1 MTFKSN
7 ENEFLAVGVPLDA
20 SEPWIHVN
28 TVCVKLP
35 NGFKEV
41 YNAGPVFTEAQ
52 QMESLECTHEI
63 LGSLFTKENRLDFE
77 VKEEWVESQ
86 FDDTGSKHYRDYLVR
101 MCKMFW
107 EQTAQDSFIT
117 LIMSELKKEFPLEE
131 LPDRILILRL
141 IAAGGTR
148 VSASAVGDK

>member
-1 MTFKSN
+1 MTFKTN

-20 SEPWIHVN
+20 SDFEFLNRDTKYLTFLFGEIRLG
-28 TVCVKLP
+28 LP
-35 NGFKEV
+35 TLDKW
-41 YNAGPVFTEAQ
+41 
-52 QMESLECTHEI
+52 EI
-63 LGSLFTKENRLDFE
+63 LGSLFPKEKRLDFE
-77 VKEEWVESQ
+77 AKEEWVATVA
-86 FDDTGSKHYRDYLVR
+86 DARPHVNVVLYRNYLHEVPQHVFLT
-101 MCKMFW
+101 CG
-107 EQTAQDSFIT
+107 TPSDSFIT